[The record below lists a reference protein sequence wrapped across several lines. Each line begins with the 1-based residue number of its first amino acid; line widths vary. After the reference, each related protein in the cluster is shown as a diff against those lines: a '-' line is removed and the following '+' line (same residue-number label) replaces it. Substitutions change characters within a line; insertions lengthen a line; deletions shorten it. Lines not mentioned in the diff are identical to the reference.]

1 MCRPKGIGMPRPVK
15 QRVAAPEQLNVIIK
29 LKGSAGQ
36 CAPCSPEKHPV
47 PKSVLS
53 PQRQQQAA
61 ASELANAMELSV
73 REELRLADTLEEGVE
88 MLRKLIDERA
98 ELKSECPQPES
109 LGAMLRADQKALEH
123 EHNLHLAEINAH
135 WYRVSALESKIAWIE
150 QKEKVSALKISR
162 LERKLRLAKRTECV
176 DSE

>member
-1 MCRPKGIGMPRPVK
+1 MCRPKGIGMPRAVK
-15 QRVAAPEQLNVIIK
+15 QRVEAPEQLNVIIK

-47 PKSVLS
+47 LKSMLS

-73 REELRLADTLEEGVE
+73 REKLRLADALEEGVE

-98 ELKSECPQPES
+98 ELKSECPEPEPS
-109 LGAMLRADQKALEH
+109 H
-123 EHNLHLAEINAH
+123 
-135 WYRVSALESKIAWIE
+135 
-150 QKEKVSALKISR
+150 
-162 LERKLRLAKRTECV
+162 
-176 DSE
+176 

>member
-1 MCRPKGIGMPRPVK
+1 MCRPKGIGMPRPSK
-15 QRVAAPEQLNVIIK
+15 QRVAVPEPLNVIVK
-29 LKGSAGQ
+29 LRGSAGQ

-88 MLRKLIDERA
+88 MLRKLI
-98 ELKSECPQPES
+98 P
-109 LGAMLRADQKALEH
+109 
-123 EHNLHLAEINAH
+123 
-135 WYRVSALESKIAWIE
+135 
-150 QKEKVSALKISR
+150 
-162 LERKLRLAKRTECV
+162 
-176 DSE
+176 

>member
-1 MCRPKGIGMPRPVK
+1 MPRAVK

-29 LKGSAGQ
+29 LKGYAGQ

-73 REELRLADTLEEGVE
+73 REELRLADTLEKGVE

-98 ELKSECPQPES
+98 EQKSECPQPES
-109 LGAMLRADQKALEH
+109 LGAIRAMLRADQKALEH

-135 WYRVSALESKIAWIE
+135 WYRVSALESKIAWME

>member
-1 MCRPKGIGMPRPVK
+1 MPK
-15 QRVAAPEQLNVIIK
+15 L
-29 LKGSAGQ
+29 
-36 CAPCSPEKHPV
+36 
-47 PKSVLS
+47 VLS

-61 ASELANAMELSV
+61 ASEPANAMELSV
-73 REELRLADTLEEGVE
+73 REKLRLADTLEEGVE

-98 ELKSECPQPES
+98 ELKSELPQPES
-109 LGAMLRADQKALEH
+109 LGARLWADQKALEH

-135 WYRVSALESKIAWIE
+135 WHRVSALESKIAWME
-150 QKEKVSALKISR
+150 QKEKVSALKINR

>member
-1 MCRPKGIGMPRPVK
+1 MPRPSK
-15 QRVAAPEQLNVIIK
+15 QRVAVPEPLNVIVK
-29 LKGSAGQ
+29 LRGSAGQ

-61 ASELANAMELSV
+61 ASELANAMEVSV
-73 REELRLADTLEEGVE
+73 REELRLADTLEKGVE

-109 LGAMLRADQKALEH
+109 LGALLRADQKALEH
-123 EHNLHLAEINAH
+123 EHNLHMAEINAH
-135 WYRVSALESKIAWIE
+135 WYRVSALESKIAWME

>member
-1 MCRPKGIGMPRPVK
+1 
-15 QRVAAPEQLNVIIK
+15 
-29 LKGSAGQ
+29 
-36 CAPCSPEKHPV
+36 
-47 PKSVLS
+47 
-53 PQRQQQAA
+53 
-61 ASELANAMELSV
+61 MELSV
-73 REELRLADTLEEGVE
+73 REELRLADTLEKGVE

-123 EHNLHLAEINAH
+123 EHNLHMAEINAH
-135 WYRVSALESKIAWIE
+135 WYRVSALESKIAWME

>member
-1 MCRPKGIGMPRPVK
+1 MNLAGVSSTGVRDNCHVPSEGHWNA
-15 QRVAAPEQLNVIIK
+15 QSSAAAGRSAAELLNVIIK

-61 ASELANAMELSV
+61 ASELANAMEHSV
-73 REELRLADTLEEGVE
+73 REELRLADTLEKGVE

-98 ELKSECPQPES
+98 ELKSECTQPES
-109 LGAMLRADQKALEH
+109 L
-123 EHNLHLAEINAH
+123 
-135 WYRVSALESKIAWIE
+135 
-150 QKEKVSALKISR
+150 
-162 LERKLRLAKRTECV
+162 
-176 DSE
+176 